1 MQRSVIVGKEK
12 ELPLSAPK
20 KRRIWELDFL
30 RGVCVLL
37 MIFDH
42 AMYDVAYQ
50 FGRAWA
56 DATKSEFF
64 IALYQRAR
72 EYWASPLRLTT
83 QDIVVWTFALL
94 CGISCSFS
102 KNNFRRAVE
111 VAAFAGIITLVTTA
125 MGESTSITFGILHMF
140 AVAIFLW
147 VIINEICGRNK
158 YKTAIVCLVVGIAI
172 ILIDYYCG
180 IRYEADRQAFADDGT
195 FFWLARWMQGGA
207 TNVHS
212 ADYYP
217 VFPTAGYMLL
227 GAAIAPVL
235 YPKKRSLLPRLGEYD
250 WHRPF
255 DFWGRIAI
263 WVYVL
268 HQVVIMVIF
277 ALISFIFITPGDFIV
292 I

>member
-56 DATKSEFF
+56 DATQSEFF

-102 KNNFRRAVE
+102 KNNFRRA
-111 VAAFAGIITLVTTA
+111 
-125 MGESTSITFGILHMF
+125 
-140 AVAIFLW
+140 
-147 VIINEICGRNK
+147 
-158 YKTAIVCLVVGIAI
+158 
-172 ILIDYYCG
+172 
-180 IRYEADRQAFADDGT
+180 
-195 FFWLARWMQGGA
+195 
-207 TNVHS
+207 
-212 ADYYP
+212 
-217 VFPTAGYMLL
+217 
-227 GAAIAPVL
+227 
-235 YPKKRSLLPRLGEYD
+235 
-250 WHRPF
+250 
-255 DFWGRIAI
+255 
-263 WVYVL
+263 
-268 HQVVIMVIF
+268 
-277 ALISFIFITPGDFIV
+277 
-292 I
+292 

>member
-1 MQRSVIVGKEK
+1 M
-12 ELPLSAPK
+12 
-20 KRRIWELDFL
+20 
-30 RGVCVLL
+30 
-37 MIFDH
+37 
-42 AMYDVAYQ
+42 
-50 FGRAWA
+50 
-56 DATKSEFF
+56 
-64 IALYQRAR
+64 
-72 EYWASPLRLTT
+72 
-83 QDIVVWTFALL
+83 
-94 CGISCSFS
+94 
-102 KNNFRRAVE
+102 
-111 VAAFAGIITLVTTA
+111 
-125 MGESTSITFGILHMF
+125 
-140 AVAIFLW
+140 
-147 VIINEICGRNK
+147 
-158 YKTAIVCLVVGIAI
+158 
-172 ILIDYYCG
+172 
-180 IRYEADRQAFADDGT
+180 
-195 FFWLARWMQGGA
+195 
-207 TNVHS
+207 HS